1 MKIDYSKLKN
11 PVTLYEMKSTSEK
24 GLPSKPKSVDIYQ
37 CCAHIETVTFRDY
50 ETAISNNTQ
59 HHIKIFIRDYEGIT
73 NKMQVKYNNNFH
85 NIISVMPS
93 YGNSNFTV
101 VVAEAVG
108 V

>member
-1 MKIDYSKLKN
+1 MKFDYSKLKN
-11 PVTLYEMKSTSEK
+11 PVTFYEMKSTSEN
-24 GLPSKPKSVDIYQ
+24 GMPSKPKPVEFYQ
-37 CCAHIETVTFRDY
+37 CWAHIETVTLRDY
-50 ETAISNNTQ
+50 QTAISNNTQ